1 LYFRTGV
8 MNLSQTFNLDLRGKD
23 CNEYIVEISKILVTM
38 KPGDVLKIVADQD
51 RILCTHQLLK
61 NAPRYLFKGDIVED
75 HAEIT
80 IRRLR

>member
-1 LYFRTGV
+1 
-8 MNLSQTFNLDLRGKD
+8 MPQTFSLDLRGKSCD
-23 CNEYIVEISKILVTM
+23 EFMVEISKVLVSM
-38 KPGDVLKIVADQD
+38 KPGDVLSLTTDPD

-61 NAPRYLFKGDIVED
+61 NAPRYLFKGDVVGD

>member
-1 LYFRTGV
+1 MT
-8 MNLSQTFNLDLRGKD
+8 QTFDLDLRGKNCD
-23 CNEYIVEISKILVTM
+23 EYIVAISKVLVSM

-61 NAPRYLFKGDIVED
+61 NAPRYLFKGDVVGD